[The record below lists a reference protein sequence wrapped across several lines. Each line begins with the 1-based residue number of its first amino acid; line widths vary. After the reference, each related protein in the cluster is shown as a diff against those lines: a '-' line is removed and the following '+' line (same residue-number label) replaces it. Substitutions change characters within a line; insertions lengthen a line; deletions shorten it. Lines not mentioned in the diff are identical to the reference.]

1 MVAQTSLPWPSLCF
15 PPLSSP
21 SSFASSS
28 VLFKANPATVPSDT
42 PCLVQYTELEGKVQ
56 GKEQRLEKGC
66 EFLSMSLFVSVI
78 MILKFYEIVLIIRF
92 FFYALSTFQGKAVSS
107 PNSTVALH

>member
-66 EFLSMSLFVSVI
+66 EFLSMNLFVSVI

-92 FFYALSTFQGKAVSS
+92 FSMLFPLFKEKLLVPPTAL
-107 PNSTVALH
+107 